1 MRRAHVITSLA
12 VVALCSEEATEALIS
27 LISDTNDIAY
37 GAGSKVAIIDALT
50 PKKVNPI
57 VYAAFCALH
66 EIFNLSYE
74 TEVSEEDAFQAF
86 HELISK
92 LVSSDYAKDHGYSSL
107 RTFRDFLSILDD
119 LPD

>member
-1 MRRAHVITSLA
+1 MRKAHVITSLA
-12 VVALCSEEATEALIS
+12 VVALRSEEATEALIS

-37 GAGSKVAIIDALT
+37 GAISKVAIIEALT
-50 PKKVNPI
+50 PKKVKPV
-57 VYAAFCALH
+57 VYAAFCTLH

-86 HELISK
+86 RELIAR
-92 LVSSDYAKDHGYSSL
+92 LVTSEDHDL
-107 RTFRDFLSILDD
+107 RAFWDFLSILDD